1 MIGSEKNSVHQL
13 DIRSL
18 GIAVSFTILN
28 AKYNLLMD
36 RGSFNLYDI
45 KLIDFSTVYDS
56 KC

>member
-18 GIAVSFTILN
+18 GVVVSFTILN

-45 KLIDFSTVYDS
+45 KLIDFSTVYAS